1 MKYMEILLDGI
12 KRKEEKY
19 LRCFKCGRFL
29 STYGLVKKFAHILN
43 ITYPFNQKQSATR
56 LVISSVIR
64 KKSNILYFNFD
75 YKFDLQIQ
83 IVAIF
88 RKKVF

>member
-1 MKYMEILLDGI
+1 MAKLERIKNIFEIIDKKLL
-12 KRKEEKY
+12 
-19 LRCFKCGRFL
+19 FQVN
-29 STYGLVKKFAHILN
+29 T
-43 ITYPFNQKQSATR
+43 
-56 LVISSVIR
+56 SVIR
-64 KKSNILYFNFD
+64 KKSNILYLNFD

>member
-1 MKYMEILLDGI
+1 MTDNPHFIEVGYVLFMSL
-12 KRKEEKY
+12 Y
-19 LRCFKCGRFL
+19 
-29 STYGLVKKFAHILN
+29 T
-43 ITYPFNQKQSATR
+43 
-56 LVISSVIR
+56 SVIR